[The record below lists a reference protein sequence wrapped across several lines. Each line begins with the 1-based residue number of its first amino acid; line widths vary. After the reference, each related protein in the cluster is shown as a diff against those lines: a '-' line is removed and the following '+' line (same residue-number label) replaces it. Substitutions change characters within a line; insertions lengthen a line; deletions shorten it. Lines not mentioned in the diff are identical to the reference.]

1 MSVLTVTVLTV
12 SLSAPWAGYVGLYA
26 DHEHCRAMQAL
37 IAADQPGAVVVC
49 KDVVLHE
56 PVPIPPPRP
65 EGLARP
71 WQPVPIPPM
80 RPQS

>member
-12 SLSAPWAGYVGLYA
+12 GLSIPWAGYVGVYA
-26 DHEHCRAMQAL
+26 EHEHCLAMQAL
-37 IAADQPGAVVVC
+37 ISAEQPGAVVVC

-65 EGLARP
+65 DNLRR
-71 WQPVPIPPM
+71 PVPIPPM
-80 RPQS
+80 RPWS

>member
-1 MSVLTVTVLTV
+1 MSVLTVTVLSVT
-12 SLSAPWAGYVGLYA
+12 LSASWGGYVGMYA
-26 DHEHCRAMQAL
+26 DPLHCRAMQDL
-37 IAADQPGAVVVC
+37 IAEEDPGAVIHC
-49 KDVVLHE
+49 KPVVLHE

-80 RPQS
+80 RPSK